1 MVSVIISGCQA
12 SGWYL
17 GFAFSLKS
25 EWLPISFFLSLM
37 VYIKVGCYTALNIV
51 ETIVGSFNPSD
62 YNCLVYAAFYLR
74 GYRRDAAH
82 IYGLVYSLMHFWF
95 CSNIGKRKALPLL
108 LQGTE

>member
-1 MVSVIISGCQA
+1 MANSLQIRRDAIPPLSVSEI
-12 SGWYL
+12 
-17 GFAFSLKS
+17 
-25 EWLPISFFLSLM
+25 
-37 VYIKVGCYTALNIV
+37 
-51 ETIVGSFNPSD
+51 IVGSFDPSD